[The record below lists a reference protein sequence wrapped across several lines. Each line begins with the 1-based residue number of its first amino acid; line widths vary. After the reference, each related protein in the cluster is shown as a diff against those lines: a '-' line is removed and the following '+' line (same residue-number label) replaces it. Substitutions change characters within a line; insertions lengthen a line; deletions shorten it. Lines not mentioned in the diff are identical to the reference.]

1 MRRLERLA
9 RAASLVAIVAL
20 AACRGAGTGRVRVIV
35 PRGATM
41 RVAAES
47 LAHAGVVQNA
57 DRVSALRDVAT
68 QRSLDPRG
76 HIRVPAWADRGARC
90 STTFAA
96 GRDLENAITIPEGW
110 SLYQIVPQLARTLNA
125 PVDSV
130 QAAVRDTALLR
141 AVGAPTPTLE
151 GYLFPDTY
159 VFPDGTTPRAAVRVM
174 VDRFQRVWQPEW
186 DQRLQALGMSRND
199 VMALASIVEKE
210 ARVPEERP
218 VIAAVYLNRL
228 KAKMLLQADPTV
240 QYALGKH
247 VARVMYKDL
256 AIESPY
262 NTYRHVGLP
271 PGPIASPGRPSIV
284 AALNPA
290 NVPYRYFVAYPD
302 GHHEFTTSFAK
313 HSVAVRNARRE
324 WDSVT
329 ALRRDT
335 MRAVRSS
342 RLRRRLRAMTM
353 STVAAPLRAS
363 VRSEDG
369 AAHRDHGFA
378 ARWAARAGAPGRGGG
393 GGGRDDAAAAAEGG
407 ERAFARRDRAC
418 DSGDGARGAAHH
430 Q

>member
-1 MRRLERLA
+1 VTSKRRLEALA
-9 RAASLVAIVAL
+9 RAITLVATVAL
-20 AACRGAGTGRVRVIV
+20 VACRGAGTGRASVIV
-35 PRGATM
+35 PHGSTM

-57 DRVSALRDVAT
+57 TAFRLYAMLRRRDRSIRAGTYVFQRGRSWGEVLDDLRT
-68 QRSLDPRG
+68 G
-76 HIRVPAWADRGARC
+76 KG
-90 STTFAA
+90 
-96 GRDLENAITIPEGW
+96 LENTITVPEGW
-110 SLYQIVPQLARTLNA
+110 SLYQIVPQLARVLNA
-125 PVDSV
+125 PVESV

-159 VFPDGTTPRAAVRVM
+159 VFPNGTTPRGAVRVM
-174 VDRFQRVWQPEW
+174 VDRFQQVWQPEW

-256 AIESPY
+256 EIESPY
-262 NTYRHVGLP
+262 NTYRHLGLP

-302 GHHEFTTSFAK
+302 GHHEFTTDYAR
-313 HSVAVRNARRE
+313 HTIAVRNARRA
-324 WDSVT
+324 WDSVA

-335 MRAVRSS
+335 MRPPEIAPSS
-342 RLRRRLRAMTM
+342 
-353 STVAAPLRAS
+353 AAP
-363 VRSEDG
+363 VR
-369 AAHRDHGFA
+369 R
-378 ARWAARAGAPGRGGG
+378 
-393 GGGRDDAAAAAEGG
+393 
-407 ERAFARRDRAC
+407 
-418 DSGDGARGAAHH
+418 
-430 Q
+430 